1 MTEDRETSKHPDPNG
16 TSNLSV
22 ITGGKTK
29 TTGGKTK
36 GHTRQRSAPSALT
49 GLTDKQETFVQCIVD
64 GMSQRDAYKEAYN
77 AAGMAPQSIDVEAW
91 KLIRN
96 PKVSQRL
103 IALEGE
109 IEAKRRALSISRWD
123 RTVQFY
129 ESSMLDENLH
139 HSIRTRNAE
148 LLGKHLGLF
157 VDRVETKDV
166 TEQSA
171 DEIEARLRAKLGIA

>member
-1 MTEDRETSKHPDPNG
+1 MTEDRETSKHPDSNG
-16 TSNLSV
+16 TKNLS
-22 ITGGKTK
+22 IIEGGKTK
-29 TTGGKTK
+29 TTGGKSK

-171 DEIEARLRAKLGIA
+171 EDIEARIKAKLGIA